1 MTRKTLF
8 LLAGGSLLLF
18 TVAGWL
24 IMYFAGPVS
33 LYKALEF
40 GLDLPLQILWGS
52 GLGILIGTLAWK
64 LIKLPFLSETR
75 IFFEDIIG
83 PWRLTWWEVLL
94 VSLCAGIGEEIL
106 FRGAIQPLIGIGWTS
121 LLFVL
126 LHGYINP
133 FNAPLSVYGIFMVIA
148 VAVLGFVAF
157 RWGLVMA
164 MTAHT
169 VIDVIL
175 LHKLGAKYHP

>member
-18 TVAGWL
+18 TVAGGL
-24 IMYFAGPVS
+24 IMHFAGPVS
-33 LYKALEF
+33 LDKALAF
-40 GLDLPLQILWGS
+40 GLELPQQILWGL
-52 GLGILIGTLAWK
+52 GLGILIGSLAWK
-64 LIKLPFLSETR
+64 LIKHPFLSGTR
-75 IFFEDIIG
+75 TFFEDIIG

-94 VSLCAGIGEEIL
+94 VSLSAGIGEEIL

-133 FNAPLSVYGIFMVIA
+133 FNAPLSVYGLFMVIA

-157 RWGLVMA
+157 RWGLIAA

-169 VIDVIL
+169 VIDIIL
-175 LHKLGAKYHP
+175 LQKLGAKYQR